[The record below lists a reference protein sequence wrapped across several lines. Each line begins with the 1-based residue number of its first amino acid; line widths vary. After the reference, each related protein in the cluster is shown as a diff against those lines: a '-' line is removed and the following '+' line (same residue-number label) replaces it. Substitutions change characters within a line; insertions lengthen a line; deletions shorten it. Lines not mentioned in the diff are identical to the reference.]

1 MSTFLENIAYA
12 ASKKFGPVKSALVV
26 ASTAIG
32 ACAGFIISV
41 TAVPDESEIDSIK
54 EENQNE
60 EN

>member
-54 EENQNE
+54 EESK
-60 EN
+60 